1 MPRETKVQ
9 REAREAKER
18 LEAEHAREAES
29 ETDEPAQPPVLPSV
43 VVLVERGEGPNGQ
56 IDVDVVAQGDVRATE
71 IETVLKMAVSKWRQK
86 INLPG

>member
-1 MPRETKVQ
+1 MPRETKAE

-29 ETDEPAQPPVLPSV
+29 EADEPAQPVPPSV
-43 VVLVERGEGPNGQ
+43 IVLVERGEGPNGQ